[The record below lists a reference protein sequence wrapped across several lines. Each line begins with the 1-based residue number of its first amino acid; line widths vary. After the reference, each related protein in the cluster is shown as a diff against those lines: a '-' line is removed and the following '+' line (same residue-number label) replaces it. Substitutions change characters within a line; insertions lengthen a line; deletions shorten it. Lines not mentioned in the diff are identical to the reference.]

1 MTIGPETAREYVDR
15 LMSAA
20 LEQEASR
27 EAEAEADLEPEA
39 SL

>member
-15 LMSAA
+15 LMGAA
-20 LEQEASR
+20 LEQEATA
-27 EAEAEADLEPEA
+27 EAEAEPEPEA